1 MNNLASFL
9 TRALCCQGRSKSE
22 PLGRSKREPVR
33 RTVRQGFSGEKGLW
47 SVAEEALLPRG
58 AFGGVVFSDPWVE
71 CVCGGFA

>member
-58 AFGGVVFSDPWVE
+58 AFGAGLA
-71 CVCGGFA
+71 G